1 MAQIARGYL
10 KLHLKKVFFKILN
23 IFFIFFILYA
33 YVNLFILLLFV
44 FW

>member
-10 KLHLKKVFFKILN
+10 KLHLKKAFFKILN
-23 IFFIFFILYA
+23 IFLFYFILYA